1 MNRATVNDVESRAYR
16 IMEWAMMTPLAS
28 LVLGATMFV
37 LFGGLIAWA
46 GGTSGTVSPSED
58 GAAEFVGV
66 VLASFVGPI
75 LLLTLA
81 GVLFSAS
88 LLTIVIAVYFDA
100 KTLETADIGWRPN
113 PAVFGLITFFFQ
125 PFVFYYLYKRHEYV
139 VDWVDSGRW
148 GTVAAGSLVISTL
161 LAGVGLVV
169 EFVLGQSGVAM
180 VLVSLG
186 VVALAPFPYAI
197 YRDSTYVRL
206 NSGAWQ
212 PNPGVTFP
220 AALVSLFLPLG
231 YLLFGGYYL
240 YRRRQALTATPR

>member
-1 MNRATVNDVESRAYR
+1 MNRATVNDVESRPYR

-37 LFGGLIAWA
+37 LFGGLTAWF
-46 GGTSGTVSPSED
+46 GGSSGTVTSSGG
-58 GAAEFVGV
+58 GAGALVGV
-66 VLASFVGPI
+66 AVAGFIGPV
-75 LLLTLA
+75 LLLVLA
-81 GVLFSAS
+81 GVLFSTS

-113 PAVFGLITFFFQ
+113 PLPFLLVTLFFQ

-148 GTVAAGSLVISTL
+148 GTVAVGSLVLSTL

-169 EFVLGQSGVAM
+169 EFVLWQPGLAM

-186 VVALAPFPYAI
+186 VIALAPFPYAV
-197 YRDSTYVRL
+197 YRDTTYVRL
-206 NSGAWQ
+206 NSESWQ

-220 AALVSLFLPLG
+220 AALVSLFLPFG
-231 YLLFGGYYL
+231 YLLVGGYYL
-240 YRRRQALTATPR
+240 YKRRKALGTG